1 MSTVTLKLLF
11 AAIALACVAARSE
24 FDFANT
30 AADKVEMDLNK
41 VPVLGSRFVS
51 TLQLLAFCRE
61 VYVQCLYHIFF
72 SDFRVED
79 EKLVSTLSYIS
90 RFSLFIREIYGFE
103 ERFS

>member
-1 MSTVTLKLLF
+1 LKLLF

-61 VYVQCLYHIFF
+61 VLIKFQHVDTRQHEGNVGTGGGQL
-72 SDFRVED
+72 
-79 EKLVSTLSYIS
+79 
-90 RFSLFIREIYGFE
+90 
-103 ERFS
+103 